1 MNEPLKVIYGEIDN
15 SHGLLSCSDNSEVLP
30 RELLGLTDKPPGHL
44 ASGEI
49 WWPAVGCGPVGNW
62 WAIWW
67 TIPDETSSRG
77 GMVRSNVLL
86 WPIHEIA
93 KVNDLSPYIKE
104 ISGLDNLPAVS
115 DELLQATSEGLVA
128 TQSKIKIVSN
138 LNEWPNLISK
148 IWKRLWP
155 EAREVFSVKAL
166 INPPQSSI
174 TDSFPCLVC
183 VPPSCVNQWYSL
195 KPVII
200 AADNSLSSRASKYL
214 IEGCDDVLDEV
225 LSECAPRKPEI
236 SFLTT
241 IARAADRLDTLR
253 KSSTVQ
259 SALDLL
265 RTIVFLAP
273 EANTAIKLKKEALQ
287 HLRKKLPHSD
297 ESKILSLAN
306 LDGDALPKKLL
317 PVKELQE
324 WIYRCI
330 SGLDL
335 FTVNK
340 LLCRL
345 TDKSA
350 ELWWRESIT
359 QGVKQFLEMRT
370 PDSYANLLMW
380 LGIEGAT
387 KLLTPIIKLGSNDEK
402 AILSIVCNKSM
413 NEESLTN
420 LKMACVGLS
429 WPSLHAWSLIQDIS
443 VDDVFEAQRG
453 CMPDYAAGMEYLI
466 GQLPGKVVIKEAI
479 TTSNDTFIKRV
490 AKRTSKEPEL
500 LIGLNIRSSA
510 GIKLW
515 TEHILIGGCHWPFGS
530 EKNDA
535 ELVLIDAIL
544 LGNKPIVF
552 AKLAAEIAATVFSH
566 PRRTEIWRHLSAKE
580 SKLLSE
586 ALVDLYVSNINKGGT
601 YQQPETPY
609 LLAVIEYLGD
619 TDLISPKLLV
629 HCLEWETEFNEKTII
644 QWIGKTSCSEWQSF
658 SSVLGRI
665 VNDKRWRI
673 VAEHLYNVTF
683 SYKAQK
689 TELKLATIECVHLL
703 GSWQKGVV
711 SLKSFGKPSNE
722 DMCIANRVG
731 EVGANL
737 AYNRLEY
744 IWHKANGDSKHL
756 QISGDSGFRWADA
769 ARKAELGALEDGLNT
784 LVRVLLDDFPY
795 NPDLLELKS
804 ILEQK

>member
-1 MNEPLKVIYGEIDN
+1 MNEPLRASYGAIEN
-15 SHGLLSCSDNSEVLP
+15 SHGLLSCSDESEVLP

-44 ASGEI
+44 AYGEI
-49 WWPAVGCGPVGNW
+49 WWPALGCGPVGDW

-67 TIPDETSSRG
+67 TVPDETTSRG

-86 WPIHEIA
+86 WPIHEIG
-93 KVNDLSPYIKE
+93 KVNDLSSYIKE
-104 ISGLDNLPAVS
+104 ISCLDNIPAVS

-138 LNEWPNLISK
+138 LDEWPNLIIK

-155 EAREVFSVKAL
+155 EAREVFSVKPL
-166 INPPQSSI
+166 INPPQSGI
-174 TDSFPCLVC
+174 TGPFPCLVC
-183 VPPSCVNQWYSL
+183 VPSSCVNQWYSSR
-195 KPVII
+195 PII
-200 AADNSLSSRASKYL
+200 ITAGDFSPNRASKYL
-214 IEGCDDVLDEV
+214 IDGTDDVLDEI
-225 LSECAPRKPEI
+225 LSECTSRNSEI

-241 IARAADRLDTLR
+241 VARAADRLDALR
-253 KSSTVQ
+253 KNSSVQ

-265 RTIVFLAP
+265 RTIIFLAP
-273 EANTAIKLKKEALQ
+273 EENVAIKLKKEALQ

-306 LDGDALPKKLL
+306 LDRGALPKDLL
-317 PVKELQE
+317 PVRELHE
-324 WIYRCI
+324 WSYRCI
-330 SGLDL
+330 ADLDL

-345 TDKSA
+345 VDKSA
-350 ELWWRESIT
+350 QLWWRESIA
-359 QGVKQFLEMRT
+359 QGVKQFLEMKT
-370 PDSYANLLMW
+370 PDSYANLVMW

-387 KLLTPIIKLGSNDEK
+387 KLLKPIIQLDTGDEK
-402 AILSIVCNKSM
+402 AVLSIVSNNSM
-413 NEESLTN
+413 NVESLAN
-420 LKMACVGLS
+420 LKIACVELG
-429 WPSLHAWSLIQDIS
+429 WPSLHAWSLIQAIS

-453 CMPDYAAGMEYLI
+453 CMPNYSIGMDYLVE
-466 GQLPGKVVIKEAI
+466 QLPGKVVIDEAI
-479 TTSNDTFIKRV
+479 TTSDDIFIKRV

-500 LIGLNIRSSA
+500 LIGLDIRVSA

-530 EKNDA
+530 AKNDA
-535 ELVLIDAIL
+535 ELALIDVIL
-544 LGNKPIVF
+544 LGNKPIIF
-552 AKLAAEIAATVFSH
+552 DQLATEIADTVFSH
-566 PRRTEIWRHLSAKE
+566 PRRTEIWGHLSAKE
-580 SKLLSE
+580 SKLLSK
-586 ALVDLYVSNINKGGT
+586 ALVDLYVSNIDDEGT

-609 LLAVIEYLGD
+609 LLAVIEYLSD

-629 HCLEWETEFNEKTII
+629 HCLEWKTEFNEKTII

-658 SSVLGRI
+658 ASVLGRV
-665 VNDKRWRI
+665 VNRNRWRI
-673 VAEHLYNVTF
+673 VAEHLYDVTF

-689 TELKLATIECVHLL
+689 TELKLATVECVHLL
-703 GSWQKGVV
+703 SSWQKGVV
-711 SLKSFGKPSNE
+711 SFKRIGKHSNE
-722 DMCIANRVG
+722 GMCIATRVG

-737 AYNRLEY
+737 AYNRLEH

-756 QISGDSGFRWADA
+756 QTSGDSGFRWVDA
-769 ARKAELGALEDGLNT
+769 ARKAECGALEDGLST

-795 NPDLLELKS
+795 NPALLELKS